1 MRVGWR
7 AGRGGRCAAGWGAEM
22 TRPRILAVSHESL
35 LYGAPR
41 SLTMICA
48 HLQHEGLARIRMLT
62 FGAGDMVDHAQDQG
76 LDINVLDACD
86 RIPDPTR
93 RALAFRLEQ
102 AWLRVQRRLCALRIF
117 LRLICAMRGVDLVYV
132 NTVLRAAPIWAAKA
146 MRRPVVI
153 HVREAENYLKPDS
166 PWRRWRLRRI
176 LGSAAKVICVSEA
189 VRRLVLAVPRTGL
202 DPSQV
207 VSVHNGIDAA
217 RFAPKTPDRPA
228 FRAAHGIPVS
238 APVACFVG
246 NMRPRKG
253 LDLFLRAAAALRE
266 EMPEAHFIV
275 AGGTEADIVEARRTF
290 VSEDLAPAVH
300 FLGFVEDVRPV
311 LWGADVFAMLSRVEP
326 FARVNLEASAAG
338 CAVLATAVD
347 GNVEI
352 FEDGVNA
359 RVIPP
364 DDLTAT
370 IDGLGHLMGDAAL
383 RGRLAEAAR
392 ARVVESFTLPACHDR
407 VAEILMAEAAR

>member
-1 MRVGWR
+1 MD
-7 AGRGGRCAAGWGAEM
+7 
-22 TRPRILAVSHESL
+22 RPRILAVSHESL

-41 SLTMICA
+41 SLTLICA
-48 HLQHEGLARIRMLT
+48 HLQHEGLAQVRMLT

-93 RALAFRLEQ
+93 PALAFRLEQ
-102 AWLRVQRRLCALRIF
+102 AWLRVQRRLCAVRVFGQL
-117 LRLICAMRGVDLVYV
+117 LAEMRRADLVYV
-132 NTVLRAAPIWAAKA
+132 NTVLRAAPIWAARL
-146 MRRPVVI
+146 MRRPLVI
-153 HVREAENYLKPDS
+153 HVREAENYLKPETA
-166 PWRRWRLRRI
+166 WRRWRLRRM
-176 LGSAAKVICVSEA
+176 LGSAGRVICVSEA
-189 VRRLVLAVPRTGL
+189 VRRLVLAVPGTRLG
-202 DPSQV
+202 PEQV
-207 VSVHNGIDAA
+207 VTIHNGIDAQ
-217 RFAPKTPDRPA
+217 RFVPEAGGPAA
-228 FRAAHGIPVS
+228 FRARTGIPED
-238 APVACFVG
+238 APVACFIG

-266 EMPEAHFIV
+266 EMPQAHFII
-275 AGGTEADIVEARRTF
+275 AGGTDADIAEARRTLF
-290 VSEDLAPAVH
+290 PESLAPAIR

-359 RVIPP
+359 LVIAP
-364 DDLTAT
+364 DDLPAT
-370 IDGLGHLMGDAAL
+370 TDGLRRLLGDGAL
-383 RGRLAEAAR
+383 RARLAEAAR
-392 ARVVESFTLPACHDR
+392 ARVAERFTLPACHDR
-407 VAEILMAEAAR
+407 VAEILTAEARR